1 MWLLM
6 ATCVSLISMPYHL
19 RGLMPATDQS
29 GELNPGIPAAQPA
42 KFKSVRDAKDW
53 ANPYLVV
60 HRDAIEVVSKA
71 TSSRKLVSLADLQQT
86 LIDLPTSAWP
96 YGRVAAV
103 QVLGL
108 HGPRDEGPLK
118 ELTHAVEN
126 TLRKLRIR
134 IERWP
139 SS

>member
-1 MWLLM
+1 MWLLI
-6 ATCVSLISMPYHL
+6 ATCVLLTSTPYHL
-19 RGLMPATDQS
+19 RGQVPATDQS
-29 GELNPGIPAAQPA
+29 GQLNPSIPPAQA
-42 KFKSVRDAKDW
+42 EKFKSIRDAKDW
-53 ANPYLVV
+53 ANPYLAV

-71 TSSRKLVSLADLQQT
+71 TSSRKRVSLADLQQT

-108 HGPRDEGPLK
+108 HAPGDEKPLK

-126 TLRKLRIR
+126 ALKRLRIKV
-134 IERWP
+134 ERWP